1 MTIQPIKNQTVASL
15 YLPELLQRVPS
26 LFINICGNFDPQTM
40 KNFLLTCKTIRQ
52 INSNFKKSYPLIY
65 SKFLSQI
72 FPHGFFQKSL
82 EELSHE
88 MVELCKNTDKLW
100 NDNHSLWVKNRRQ
113 ELSEEEITQY
123 QKLQFFE
130 LKDLLNA
137 LNASGKFDTLEK
149 DKLEE
154 AFSSACLYTHSHMV
168 ELFIH
173 SDRYQDISVE
183 CLNKSFG
190 SNAPRDDGETI
201 RMLINS
207 NRFHE
212 ITPKSLG
219 DALQHA
225 SKNGHPGV
233 VQAIIESGR
242 AHEISSEAFSEAFF
256 WAAANGEDS
265 NERPKLQTLLILMD
279 FPQFNTISAEDLGK
293 AFEYAA
299 SGRMEAI
306 IKSSRFHEI
315 SKERLN
321 KAFHR
326 SMNNFAINS
335 AYALITS
342 GRFNEITVDYL
353 DKSLPLQAGS
363 RDDGRVIK
371 ALVKTEHFQ
380 KIRIESIGKTLEEA
394 AYNENPETL
403 RALLN
408 SNRFAEIPLENFSLA
423 VYRAAGLGFI
433 NHTVPLENLTMLM
446 NTQQFSQLDPE
457 DLGKIFLHAID
468 SQREQTIN
476 IQYSDRK
483 DAIRFLLRSERF
495 REIGISQ
502 VIEAV
507 HKLIEK
513 KDVKSL
519 RIFRDSGR
527 FHEIDSELQEACNAM
542 LDLPAL

>member
-1 MTIQPIKNQTVASL
+1 MTIQPIKNRTVASL
-15 YLPELLQRVPS
+15 YLPELLQRIPS

-52 INSNFKKSYPLIY
+52 INSDFKKSYPLIY

-88 MVELCKNTDKLW
+88 MVELCKNRDKLW
-100 NDNHSLWVKNRRQ
+100 NDNHSLWVKNKRQ

-123 QKLQFFE
+123 QKLQFLA

-154 AFSSACLYTHSHMV
+154 AFSFACLYTHSHMV

-173 SDRYQDISVE
+173 SGRYQDISVE
-183 CLNKSFG
+183 CLNESFG
-190 SNAPRDDGETI
+190 SNAPRDDGATI
-201 RMLINS
+201 RRLINS

-242 AHEISSEAFSEAFF
+242 AHEISLKAFSEAFF
-256 WAAANGEDS
+256 WAAANGENS
-265 NERPKLQTLLILMD
+265 NENRPKLKTLLILMD
-279 FPQFNTISAEDLGK
+279 FPQFNTIPAEDLGK
-293 AFEYAA
+293 AFEYAD

-315 SKERLN
+315 SKEQLN
-321 KAFHR
+321 EAFYE

-371 ALVKTEHFQ
+371 ALVKTEQFQ
-380 KIRIESIGKTLEEA
+380 KIRIESIGKALEKA
-394 AYNENPETL
+394 ASNENPEAL
-403 RALLN
+403 RAILD

-423 VYRAAGLGFI
+423 VCHAARLGLI
-433 NHTVPLENLTMLM
+433 NHTVSIENLTMLM
-446 NTQQFSQLDPE
+446 NTPQFSQLDPE

-468 SQREQTIN
+468 SQREQTLN
-476 IQYSDRK
+476 I
-483 DAIRFLLRSERF
+483 
-495 REIGISQ
+495 
-502 VIEAV
+502 
-507 HKLIEK
+507 
-513 KDVKSL
+513 
-519 RIFRDSGR
+519 
-527 FHEIDSELQEACNAM
+527 
-542 LDLPAL
+542 